1 MEKISDIKTFL
12 GNYIV
17 DIEEAVLRLSTQDQN
32 TRGQRFIKNQ
42 QNLTIHYFV
51 LLCIF
56 NERTGFRH
64 L

>member
-1 MEKISDIKTFL
+1 MEKISEIKTFL
-12 GNYIV
+12 GNYLV

-51 LLCIF
+51 LLCTF